1 MNTFY
6 ELIHLP
12 SGNVVGDFDTQP
24 AALAALRR
32 IIRGEPTSP
41 ITDFALMRGDGDD
54 QELVAMRAELRD
66 LVDSTI
72 GPAIAVRQFGRSVR
86 SS

>member
-6 ELIHLP
+6 EVIHLP
-12 SGNVVGDFDTQP
+12 SGNVVGDFDTQ
-24 AALAALRR
+24 AEALGELRR
-32 IIRGEPTSP
+32 ITRSEPTSP

-66 LVDSTI
+66 LVESTV
-72 GPAIAVRQFGRSVR
+72 GPAIAAR
-86 SS
+86 